1 MSTKAPKSGQSFISR
16 RVSFRTKIFFNFQDG
31 GWGIQVIKARPEI
44 ASPQAQAQAT
54 AGIVKRPKGFTPA
67 KASLSFEIVTDDDDD
82 DEPQVVVPL
91 KHPAAATK
99 RRSNAATVISDDND
113 DADDIEA
120 GKDQEDEPEPEP
132 EPVTRFT
139 TKSTQR
145 KKPSTNSGQKRK

>member
-1 MSTKAPKSGQSFISR
+1 M
-16 RVSFRTKIFFNFQDG
+16 
-31 GWGIQVIKARPEI
+31 
-44 ASPQAQAQAT
+44 
-54 AGIVKRPKGFTPA
+54 
-67 KASLSFEIVTDDDDD
+67 
-82 DEPQVVVPL
+82 VPF

-145 KKPSTNSGQKRK
+145 KKPSTTSGQKRK